1 MRTLSLALPVPPV
14 LAMPLLAATLL
25 ATALLSTPA
34 AAENLACQTV
44 NGHTTC
50 VEGSGT
56 LSCQTVNG
64 RTSCG
69 HSPNQR
75 VVCDTR
81 RGNTACPSLPM
92 LNDDVVVDT
101 RQGRVRVRT
110 GGVTVDLDEED

>member
-1 MRTLSLALPVPPV
+1 MRTLSLAL
-14 LAMPLLAATLL
+14 LALPLLAA
-25 ATALLSTPA
+25 PA

-64 RTSCG
+64 RTSCS

-75 VVCDTR
+75 IVCDTR
-81 RGNTACPSLPM
+81 KGRNACPSMPM
-92 LNDDVVVDT
+92 LNEDVVVDT
-101 RQGRVRVRT
+101 SNGRVRVRT
-110 GGVTVDLDEED
+110 GGVAVDLDEDD

>member
-1 MRTLSLALPVPPV
+1 MRTLSLALLALPL
-14 LAMPLLAATLL
+14 LAMPLAAK
-25 ATALLSTPA
+25 PA

-50 VEGSGT
+50 VEGSGS

-64 RTSCG
+64 RTTCS

-81 RGNTACPSLPM
+81 KGQNACPSMPA

-101 RQGRVRVRT
+101 SNGRVRVRT
-110 GGVTVDLDEED
+110 GGVTVDLDDDE